1 MSLKSVTRSDS
12 LLKYSIAR
20 KTHYLSE
27 KNAYITL
34 WEKIL
39 EPFEEKF
46 EPKLSDKLLM
56 IELGYIDDIK
66 YGITRSGAPWE
77 KKVEIM
83 NVLGIMLFTRLKIME
98 VELKKNAPTL
108 YPVSVWR
115 LIIINYFRILRQ

>member
-83 NVLGIMLFTRLKIME
+83 NVLGITAFTRLKIME
-98 VELKKNAPTL
+98 VELKKKTRQRFTP
-108 YPVSVWR
+108 YP
-115 LIIINYFRILRQ
+115 FGD

>member
-12 LLKYSIAR
+12 LLKYSMAR

-27 KNAYITL
+27 KTAYTAL

-39 EPFEEKF
+39 KPFEEKF

-66 YGITRSGAPWE
+66 YGITSSRVPWE

-83 NVLGIMLFTRLKIME
+83 NVLGITAFTKLKIME
-98 VELKKNAPTL
+98 VELKKKRAN
-108 YPVSVWR
+108 
-115 LIIINYFRILRQ
+115 F